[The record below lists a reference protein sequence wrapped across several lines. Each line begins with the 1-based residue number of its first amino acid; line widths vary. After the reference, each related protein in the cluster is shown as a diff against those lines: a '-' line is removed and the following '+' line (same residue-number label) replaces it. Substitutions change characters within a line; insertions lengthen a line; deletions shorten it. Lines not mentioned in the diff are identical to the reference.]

1 MGRRGGENPNANK
14 VRKSV
19 PKQRDPQGCLE
30 GTLIPPE
37 ESAIELSPGPS
48 ATCGDRVMSRPR
60 AVGPRA
66 RHHEV
71 TTCRTRDGREFYG
84 TLRGLNESSVNSLQP
99 RTQQSFCG

>member
-1 MGRRGGENPNANK
+1 MGPLGEFFKRGIKEGEESPSN
-14 VRKSV
+14 
-19 PKQRDPQGCLE
+19 QEDPTMVSLE
-30 GTLIPPE
+30 GTLIQPE

-84 TLRGLNESSVNSLQP
+84 TLRGLN
-99 RTQQSFCG
+99 